1 MKPRTLLILV
11 GSAAFAV
18 AVVVALLREVD
29 REEASLAQS
38 ISGVVEVASGA
49 GDLVKS
55 DRLTLV
61 LIDAATGEVAAL
73 KFTTPFVPPLAFSI
87 GQSEARKGVN
97 LNGKYFLLGL
107 TDKDGDPT
115 KPHSGEVI
123 GKFPEPLVTAT
134 EKVYLELNQP
144 FTGPLPELL
153 AAGIRDFQGGSGRE
167 Y

>member
-1 MKPRTLLILV
+1 MILA
-11 GSAAFAV
+11 GIAAFVV

-38 ISGVVEVASGA
+38 ISGVVEVAAGA
-49 GDLVKS
+49 GELVKS

-61 LIDAATGEVAAL
+61 LIDATTGEVAAL
-73 KFTTPFVPPLAFSI
+73 KVTTPFVPPLAFSI

-97 LNGKYFLLGL
+97 LSGKYFLLGL

-115 KPHSGEVI
+115 KPHPGEVI
-123 GKFPEPLVTAT
+123 GRFPEPLAT
-134 EKVYLELNQP
+134 GTEQVHLDLNQP
-144 FTGPLPELL
+144 FMGPLPELL
-153 AAGIRDFQGGSGRE
+153 AAGIRDFQGGSGRP